1 MIIGHTNLV
10 ALFKCFL
17 EWVSPFFLKWNKF
30 DFSRIWWI
38 STRDSIHEAKK
49 KKKEIFVENN
59 VSKSKRPNKI
69 LSKKLILCKL
79 LSDLLIPVFKIV
91 RNKIAILDSQ
101 SINYSSLYCKVTC
114 FCRLF
119 NYYQSILKEYNF
131 CWIQITEIIFNRN
144 NWFITFSVTI
154 FAFAI
159 TYVSW
164 VSLKSNSLKQSG

>member
-1 MIIGHTNLV
+1 MN
-10 ALFKCFL
+10 
-17 EWVSPFFLKWNKF
+17 
-30 DFSRIWWI
+30 FSTGFYSW
-38 STRDSIHEAKK
+38 SKK

-131 CWIQITEIIFNRN
+131 CWIQITETILNRK

-159 TYVSW
+159 TYVSC
-164 VSLKSNSLKQSG
+164 VSPKSNSFKQSGQFKGWFIVVHKNKTDGAAINFSA

>member
-1 MIIGHTNLV
+1 MN
-10 ALFKCFL
+10 
-17 EWVSPFFLKWNKF
+17 
-30 DFSRIWWI
+30 FSTGFYSW
-38 STRDSIHEAKK
+38 SKK

-131 CWIQITEIIFNRN
+131 CWIQITEIMLNRK
-144 NWFITFSVTI
+144 NWFLSFSVTI

-159 TYVSW
+159 TYVTQW
-164 VSLKSNSLKQSG
+164 TQNGYEKDIHFWTLKSSEDSEW